1 MMRMA
6 LRSKASARVFEMRL
20 ALSHVLFVCV
30 AIMSSLCS
38 VWFRRMLLLFVVMFL
53 LYVRLAVGRL
63 ASLTRETSGRT
74 LEAPI
79 PKMSG
84 LVKKISPF
92 SKRKN
97 PL

>member
-1 MMRMA
+1 MSQWNMYSNNYTVIA
-6 LRSKASARVFEMRL
+6 VF
-20 ALSHVLFVCV
+20 
-30 AIMSSLCS
+30 
-38 VWFRRMLLLFVVMFL
+38 
-53 LYVRLAVGRL
+53 
-63 ASLTRETSGRT
+63 GRT

-84 LVKKISPF
+84 LVKKMSPF

>member
-1 MMRMA
+1 MNICVYIYIERERDITMYIYIYIYIYTYITYYTY
-6 LRSKASARVFEMRL
+6 LDCVERSAATAGAR
-20 ALSHVLFVCV
+20 A
-30 AIMSSLCS
+30 
-38 VWFRRMLLLFVVMFL
+38 
-53 LYVRLAVGRL
+53 YGYY
-63 ASLTRETSGRT
+63 GRT

-84 LVKKISPF
+84 LVKKVGPF